1 MKSFLLF
8 IWMAAVLLYAPF
20 ILSQSFE
27 SSAFGAPVFKFTTL
41 KGQSALLIGG
51 RGGWMIN
58 KSIVLGGGFYALANN
73 VKSGIIDP
81 QNGQNVSMGFNY
93 GGLEFEY
100 IFLSEASIHASLDM
114 LLAGGGVTF
123 VASNQNTSHLNYYSQ
138 DLLVWEPEV
147 NIEFKIV
154 NWLHLAA
161 GISYRIISSY
171 DGYYGISKG
180 DLSGY
185 NGVLTFK
192 FGTY

>member
-1 MKSFLLF
+1 MRTFLSVFIVIIFLLF
-8 IWMAAVLLYAPF
+8 PSV
-20 ILSQSFE
+20 SFGQKIE
-27 SSAFGAPVFKFTTL
+27 SSAFGAPVLKFTSL
-41 KGQSALLIGG
+41 KGQSALVLGA

-58 KSIVLGGGFYALANN
+58 KSIVLGGGFYSLVNN

-93 GGLEFEY
+93 GGLELEY

-114 LLAGGGVTF
+114 LFAGGGVTF
-123 VASNQNTSHLNYYSQ
+123 VASNENTSNLNYFSQ

-147 NIEFKIV
+147 NLEFKIV

-171 DGYYGISKG
+171 SAYYGISKD
-180 DLSGY
+180 DLTGI
-185 NGVLTFK
+185 NGVFTFK

>member
-1 MKSFLLF
+1 MRAFLSAFIIIISLLF
-8 IWMAAVLLYAPF
+8 PSALFGQKI
-20 ILSQSFE
+20 E
-27 SSAFGAPVFKFTTL
+27 SSAFGAPVLKFTSL
-41 KGQSALLIGG
+41 KGQSALVIGG

-58 KSIVLGGGFYALANN
+58 KKIVLGGGFYALANN

-93 GGLEFEY
+93 GGLELEY
-100 IFLSEASIHASLDM
+100 IFWSEASVHASLDM

-123 VASNQNTSHLNYYSQ
+123 VASNENTSHLNYYSQ

-171 DGYYGISKG
+171 NAYFGISK
-180 DLSGY
+180 DSLSGL
-185 NGVLTFK
+185 NGVFTFK

>member
-1 MKSFLLF
+1 MRSFLPVLIIVVILLF
-8 IWMAAVLLYAPF
+8 QAN
-20 ILSQSFE
+20 SFGQKIE

-41 KGQSALLIGG
+41 KGQTALLIGG

-58 KSIVLGGGFYALANN
+58 KSIVLGGGIYGLINK
-73 VKSGIIDP
+73 VKSGNIDS
-81 QNGQNVSMGFNY
+81 QTGQNVSMGFNY

-114 LLAGGGVTF
+114 LFAGGGVTF
-123 VASNQNTSHLNYYSQ
+123 VASNENTSHLNYYSQ
-138 DLLVWEPEV
+138 DLLVWEPEA